1 MSTQANTIPA
11 LRYDARLSIA
21 VGRSRMDKKWKKQEL
36 MWSDL
41 VRRLSETQRTNETV
55 AEYKKLSKTEQSRIK
70 DVGGFVGGVLK
81 NGRRTAETIASR
93 CILTLDADFAQL
105 DFWDLVMFTLESPA
119 AVIYSTHKHTPE
131 KPRLRLVLPLSR
143 PVSPDEYQAIA
154 RRVAADIDIEQF
166 DDTTYQPHRLMF
178 WPSTPIDGEYIFAYN
193 DDAFLDADTWLARYE
208 DWRDQSQ
215 WPESSRVHAEIR
227 QSAAKQE
234 DPTTKKGIVGAFCRT
249 YTVPEAM
256 ETFLPGVYEPCA
268 GDDRYT
274 YTAGTSAAG
283 AVVYE
288 DGKFLFS
295 HHSTDPCCG
304 KLVNAFDLVRIHKF
318 RDRDDDAAPS
328 TPPGRLPSYQAMQEL
343 ATSDERVKVSIGEE
357 RLAEARQDFT
367 GEDEDEDEGP
377 QDNSWLTQM
386 DINKWGKYES
396 TAKNVK
402 LILENDPALRGTA
415 TVDDFAHRIVVLKD
429 PPWRKRERSA
439 VWLDSDDSSLR
450 NYMEEIYGIRGRSVI
465 EDALSEVTTR
475 HAFNPLKEY
484 LLGLVWDGIPR
495 LDTVF
500 IDYLGA
506 EDTEFNR
513 AISRKTLAAAVGR
526 VLEPGIKFD
535 TVLTLIG
542 KQGQGKT
549 SLVRKLAHGW
559 HSDSLVTVQG
569 KDAMEHIQGFWLIEL
584 GELAAIRKADFELVK
599 QFISKQEDSF
609 RAAYGRRTERYPRQC
624 IFIATTNRADFIR
637 DQTGGRRW
645 WPMQVDKERQKMS
658 HFEELTDDVV
668 GQIWAEA
675 VDAFK
680 GGEPLYLNDCMESIA
695 RELQEAHTDE
705 SPLAGLIYDF
715 VDRPLPENWAKL
727 DLGERRDF
735 IHGDGLDMPEG
746 TVQRDRI
753 CAMEIWVELLN
764 GDPKKLTRTQ
774 SIEINDILRKMEG
787 WEQPQGGI
795 RFVHYGAQKGFV
807 RKNLLQLSKLHEG
820 GRKFQ

>member
-1 MSTQANTIPA
+1 MSNKTDTIPA
-11 LRYDARLSIA
+11 FSHDARLTIA
-21 VGRSRMDKKWKKQEL
+21 VGRSRMDKKWKNQE
-36 MWSDL
+36 MAWSDF
-41 VRRLSETQRTNETV
+41 VRRLSETQRTNETI
-55 AEYKKLSKTEQSRIK
+55 AEYKKLPKTEQSRIK
-70 DVGGFVGGVLK
+70 DVGGFVGGILK
-81 NGRRTAETIASR
+81 GGRRTAESVASR
-93 CILTLDADFAQL
+93 QLLTLDADFAQP

-119 AVIYSTHKHTPE
+119 AAIYSTHKHTPE

-178 WPSTPIDGEYIFAYN
+178 WPSTPVDGDYVFAYN
-193 DDAFLDADTWLARYE
+193 DDAFLDTDKWLARYE

-227 QSAAKQE
+227 KSAEKQE

-256 ETFLPGVYEPCA
+256 DTFLPGVYEQCA
-268 GDDRYT
+268 ADDRYT

-283 AVVYE
+283 AVVYD

-304 KLVNAFDLVRIHKF
+304 QLVNAFDLVRIHKF
-318 RDRDDDAAPS
+318 RARDEDASPK
-328 TPPGRLPSYQAMQEL
+328 TPPGRLPSYKAMQEL
-343 ATSDERVKVSIGEE
+343 AASDDRVRVTIGEE
-357 RLAEARQDFT
+357 RLAEVRQDFEPVE
-367 GEDEDEDEGP
+367 GEEE
-377 QDNSWLTQM
+377 DNSWLKEM
-386 DINKWGKYES
+386 DVTLMGGYES

-402 LILENDPALRGTA
+402 LILEHDPALRGTA
-415 TVDDFAHRIVVLKD
+415 AIDDFAHRIVVLRD
-429 PPWRKRERSA
+429 LPWRPRERST
-439 VWLDSDDSSLR
+439 VWMDSDDSSLR
-450 NYMEEIYGIRGRSVI
+450 NYLEEIYGIRGKSTI

-475 HAFNPLKEY
+475 HAFNPLKDY
-484 LLGLVWDGIPR
+484 LLGLTWDGIPR

-513 AISRKTLAAAVGR
+513 AITRKTLAAAVGR
-526 VLEPGIKFD
+526 ALEPGIKFD

-559 HSDSLVTVQG
+559 HSESLVTVQG

-624 IFIATTNRADFIR
+624 IFIATTNIADFIR

-645 WPMQVDKERQKMS
+645 WPMQVDKEQQRMS

-680 GGEPLYLNDCMESIA
+680 GGEPLHLDDRMGAIA

-715 VDRPLPENWAKL
+715 VDRPLPGNWAKF
-727 DLGERRDF
+727 DLGERRDY

-746 TVQRDRI
+746 TVLRDRV
-753 CAMEIWVELLN
+753 CALEVWVELLN

-774 SIEINDILRKMEG
+774 SIEINDILRKMKG
-787 WEQPQGGI
+787 WDQPSGGI
-795 RFVHYGAQKGFV
+795 RFPHYGAQKGFV
-807 RKNLLQLSKLHEG
+807 RKNPLQL
-820 GRKFQ
+820 

>member
-1 MSTQANTIPA
+1 MSTQADTIPA

-21 VGRSRMDKKWKKQEL
+21 MGRSRMDKKWKNQEL

-93 CILTLDADFAQL
+93 CILTLDADFAQP

-131 KPRLRLVLPLSR
+131 KPRLRLVLPFSR

-178 WPSTPIDGEYIFAYN
+178 WPSTPEDGEYIFRYN
-193 DDAFLDADTWLARYE
+193 DDAFLDADGVLARYE

-227 QSAAKQE
+227 KSAAKQE

-249 YTVPEAM
+249 YSVTEAM
-256 ETFLPGVYEPCA
+256 DTFLPGVYEPCEA
-268 GDDRYT
+268 DDRYT

-283 AVVYE
+283 AVVY
-288 DGKFLFS
+288 DGGKFLFS
-295 HHSTDPCCG
+295 HHSTDPCCD
-304 KLVNAFDLVRIHKF
+304 KLINAFDLVRIHKF
-318 RDRDDDAAPS
+318 RDRDEDAPPD
-328 TPPGRLPSYQAMQEL
+328 TPPGRLPSYKAMQEL
-343 ATSDERVKVSIGEE
+343 AASDSRVKVSIGEE
-357 RLAEARQDFT
+357 RLAEVRQDFEVET
-367 GEDEDEDEGP
+367 DDAA
-377 QDNSWLTQM
+377 QDNSWLAQM
-386 DINKWGKYES
+386 DVTKMGGYES

-402 LILENDPALRGTA
+402 LILENDPGLKGTA
-415 TVDDFAHRIVVLKD
+415 AIDDFAHRIVVLKD
-429 PPWRKRERSA
+429 LPWRLRSRST
-439 VWLDSDDSSLR
+439 VWMDSDDSSLR
-450 NYMEEIYGIRGRSVI
+450 NYLEEIYSIRGKSTI

-475 HAFNPLKEY
+475 HAFNPLKDY
-484 LLGLVWDGIPR
+484 LLGLTWDGIPR

-506 EDTEFNR
+506 EDTEFNH
-513 AISRKTLAAAVGR
+513 AITRKTLAAAVGR

-559 HSDSLVTVQG
+559 HSESLVTVQG

-624 IFIATTNRADFIR
+624 IFIATTNIADFIR

-645 WPMQVDKERQKMS
+645 WPMSVDKSRQRMS
-658 HFEELTDDVV
+658 HFEHLTEDVV

-680 GGEPLYLNDCMESIA
+680 AGEPLHLDGAMEAIA

-705 SPLAGLIYDF
+705 SPLAGLIRDF
-715 VDRPLPENWAKL
+715 VDRLLPDNWAKL
-727 DLGERRDF
+727 DLGERRDY
-735 IHGDGLDMPEG
+735 IHGEGLDMPEG
-746 TVQRDRI
+746 SVLRDRV
-753 CAMEIWVELLN
+753 CALEVWVELLN

-774 SIEINDILRKMEG
+774 AIEINDVLRKLDG
-787 WEQPQGGI
+787 WDQPHGGI
-795 RFVHYGAQKGFV
+795 RFPHYGAQKGFV
-807 RKNLLQLSKLHEG
+807 RKNPLQL
-820 GRKFQ
+820 

>member
-1 MSTQANTIPA
+1 MSNKTDTIPEFKH
-11 LRYDARLSIA
+11 DERLTIA
-21 VGRSRMDKKWKKQEL
+21 VGRSRMDKKWKNKEIT
-36 MWSDL
+36 WSDL
-41 VRRLSETQRTNETV
+41 VRRLCETRRTSETIT
-55 AEYKKLSKTEQSRIK
+55 EYKKLPKTEQSQIK
-70 DVGGFVGGVLK
+70 DVGGFVGGTLK
-81 NGRRTAETIASR
+81 SGRRTAESVASR
-93 CILTLDADFAQL
+93 QLLTLDADFAQP
-105 DFWDLVMFTLESPA
+105 DFWDLVLFTLESPA
-119 AVIYSTHKHTPE
+119 AAIYSTHKHTAD
-131 KPRLRLVLPLSR
+131 KPRLRLLLPLSR

-178 WPSTPIDGEYIFAYN
+178 WPSTPVDGDYIFEYN
-193 DDAFLDADTWLARYE
+193 DDAFLDADTYLARYE

-249 YTVPEAM
+249 YSVTEAM
-256 ETFLPGVYEPCA
+256 DTFLPGVYEPCEA
-268 GDDRYT
+268 DDRYT

-318 RDRDDDAAPS
+318 RNLDDDASPN
-328 TPPGRLPSYQAMQEL
+328 TPPGRLPSYQAMQAL
-343 ATSDERVKVSIGEE
+343 AADDDRVKVSIGEE
-357 RLAEARQDFT
+357 RLAEVRQDFT
-367 GEDEDEDEGP
+367 ADESDEGP

-415 TVDDFAHRIVVLKD
+415 AIDDFAHRIVVLKD
-429 PPWRKRERSA
+429 LPWRKRERSA

-559 HSDSLVTVQG
+559 HSESLVTVQG

-680 GGEPLYLNDCMESIA
+680 GGEPLYLNDSMEAIA
-695 RELQEAHTDE
+695 KELQEAHTDE

-735 IHGDGLDMPEG
+735 IHGDGLDTPEG
-746 TVQRDRI
+746 TVLRDRI

-820 GRKFQ
+820 GESCSD

>member
-1 MSTQANTIPA
+1 MSNKTDTIPEFSH
-11 LRYDARLSIA
+11 DARLTIA
-21 VGRSRMDKKWKKQEL
+21 VGRSRMDKKWKNKETT
-36 MWSDL
+36 WSDL
-41 VRRLSETQRTNETV
+41 VRRLRETRRTSETI
-55 AEYKKLSKTEQSRIK
+55 AEYKKLSKTEQSQIK

-81 NGRRTAETIASR
+81 SGRRTAESVASR
-93 CILTLDADFAQL
+93 QLLTLDADFAQP
-105 DFWDLVMFTLESPA
+105 DFWDLVLFTLESPA
-119 AVIYSTHKHTPE
+119 AAIYSTHKHTAD
-131 KPRLRLVLPLSR
+131 KPRLRLLLPLSR

-178 WPSTPIDGEYIFAYN
+178 WPSTPIDGDYVFKYN
-193 DDAFLDADTWLARYE
+193 DDAFLDADAYLARYE

-249 YTVPEAM
+249 YTVPEAIDK
-256 ETFLPGVYEPCA
+256 FLPGIYEACA

-318 RDRDDDAAPS
+318 RDRDDDARPD

-343 ATSDERVKVSIGEE
+343 AASDERVKVSIGEE

-367 GEDEDEDEGP
+367 TDESDEGP

-415 TVDDFAHRIVVLKD
+415 AIDDFAHRIVVLKD
-429 PPWRKRERSA
+429 LPWRKRERSA

-450 NYMEEIYGIRGRSVI
+450 NYMEEIYGIRGKSTI

-475 HAFNPLKEY
+475 HAFNPLKDY
-484 LLGLVWDGIPR
+484 LLGLTWDGIPR

-513 AISRKTLAAAVGR
+513 AITRKTLAAAVGR

-559 HSDSLVTVQG
+559 HSESLVTVQG

-624 IFIATTNRADFIR
+624 IFIATTNIADFIR

-645 WPMQVDKERQKMS
+645 WPMSVDKSRQRMS
-658 HFEELTDDVV
+658 HFEHLTEDVV

-680 GGEPLYLNDCMESIA
+680 AGEPLHLDGAMEAIA
-695 RELQEAHTDE
+695 KELQEAHTDE

-820 GRKFQ
+820 GESCSD

>member
-1 MSTQANTIPA
+1 MSTSAETIPEFKH
-11 LRYDARLSIA
+11 DERLTIA
-21 VGRSRMDKKWKKQEL
+21 VGRSRMDKKWKNKEIT
-36 MWSDL
+36 WSDL
-41 VRRLSETQRTNETV
+41 VCRLRETRRTSETIT
-55 AEYKKLSKTEQSRIK
+55 AYKKLSKTEQSQIK
-70 DVGGFVGGVLK
+70 DVGGFVGGTLK
-81 NGRRTAETIASR
+81 SGRRTVESVASR
-93 CILTLDADFAQL
+93 QLLTLDADFAQP
-105 DFWDLVMFTLESPA
+105 DFWDLVLFTLESPA
-119 AVIYSTHKHTPE
+119 AAIYSTHKHTAD

-178 WPSTPIDGEYIFAYN
+178 WPSTPIDGNYVFKYN
-193 DDAFLDADTWLARYE
+193 DDAFLDADAYLARYE

-234 DPTTKKGIVGAFCRT
+234 DPMTKKGIVGAFCRT

-256 ETFLPGVYEPCA
+256 NTFLPGVYEPCA

-318 RDRDDDAAPS
+318 RGRDDDARPD

-343 ATSDERVKVSIGEE
+343 TASDERVKVLIGEE

-367 GEDEDEDEGP
+367 ADESDEGP

-415 TVDDFAHRIVVLKD
+415 AVDDFAHRIVVLKD
-429 PPWRKRERSA
+429 LPWRKRERSA

-450 NYMEEIYGIRGRSVI
+450 NYMEEIYGIRGRSVV

-513 AISRKTLAAAVGR
+513 AISHKTLAAAVGR

-559 HSDSLVTVQG
+559 HSESLVTVQG
-569 KDAMEHIQGFWLIEL
+569 RDAMEHIQGFWLIEL

-645 WPMQVDKERQKMS
+645 WPMQVDKERQRMS

-680 GGEPLYLNDCMESIA
+680 GGEPLYLNDSMEAIA

-727 DLGERRDF
+727 DLGERRDY
-735 IHGDGLDMPEG
+735 IHGDGLDMPKG
-746 TVQRDRI
+746 TLQRDRI
-753 CAMEIWVELLN
+753 CALEVWVELLN
-764 GDPKKLTRTQ
+764 GDPKKLTRVQ
-774 SIEINDILRKMEG
+774 AIEINDVLRKLDG
-787 WEQPQGGI
+787 WEQPVGGI
-795 RFVHYGAQKGFV
+795 RFAHYGKQKGFL
-807 RKNLLQLSKLHEG
+807 RKI
-820 GRKFQ
+820 

>member
-1 MSTQANTIPA
+1 
-11 LRYDARLSIA
+11 
-21 VGRSRMDKKWKKQEL
+21 MDKKWKNKETT
-36 MWSDL
+36 WSDL
-41 VRRLSETQRTNETV
+41 VRRLRETRRTSETI
-55 AEYKKLSKTEQSRIK
+55 AEYKKLSKTEQSQIK

-81 NGRRTAETIASR
+81 SGRRTAESVASR
-93 CILTLDADFAQL
+93 QLLTLDADFAQP
-105 DFWDLVMFTLESPA
+105 DFWDLVLFTLESPA
-119 AVIYSTHKHTPE
+119 AAIYSTHKHTAD
-131 KPRLRLVLPLSR
+131 KPRLRLLLPLSR

-178 WPSTPIDGEYIFAYN
+178 WPSTPIDGDYVFKYN
-193 DDAFLDADTWLARYE
+193 DDAFLNADAYLARYE

-256 ETFLPGVYEPCA
+256 EVFLPGVYEPCA

-318 RDRDDDAAPS
+318 RNLDDDASPN
-328 TPPGRLPSYQAMQEL
+328 TPPGRLPSYQAMQAL
-343 ATSDERVKVSIGEE
+343 AADDDRVKVSIGEE
-357 RLAEARQDFT
+357 RLAEVRQDFT
-367 GEDEDEDEGP
+367 ADESDEGP

-415 TVDDFAHRIVVLKD
+415 AVDDFAHRIVVLKD
-429 PPWRKRERSA
+429 LPWRKRERSA

-450 NYMEEIYGIRGRSVI
+450 NYMEEIYGIRGRSVV

-484 LLGLVWDGIPR
+484 LLGLTWDGIPR

-559 HSDSLVTVQG
+559 HSESLVTVQG

-668 GQIWAEA
+668 GQVWAEA

-680 GGEPLYLNDCMESIA
+680 GGEPLYLNDSMEAIA

-787 WEQPQGGI
+787 WIQPQGGI

-820 GRKFQ
+820 GRKLQ

>member
-1 MSTQANTIPA
+1 MSNKRNTIPA
-11 LRYDARLSIA
+11 FSHDACLTIA
-21 VGRSRMDKKWKKQEL
+21 VGRSRMDKHWKNKEI
-36 MWSDL
+36 MWSDF
-41 VRRLSETQRTNETV
+41 VRRLSETQRTSETI

-70 DVGGFVGGVLK
+70 DVGGFVGGGLRG
-81 NGRRTAETIASR
+81 GRRTAESVVSR
-93 CILTLDADFAQL
+93 QLLTLDADFAQP

-178 WPSTPIDGEYIFAYN
+178 WPSTPVDGEYVFEFN
-193 DDAFLDADTWLARYE
+193 DDVFLDADKWLARYE
-208 DWRDQSQ
+208 DWHDQSQ

-227 QSAAKQE
+227 RSAERQE
-234 DPTTKKGIVGAFCRT
+234 DPLTKKGIVGAFCRT
-249 YTVPEAM
+249 YTVTEAM
-256 ETFLPGVYEPCA
+256 DAFLPGVYAQCA
-268 GDDRYT
+268 ADDRYT

-283 AVVYE
+283 AVVYD

-295 HHSTDPCCG
+295 HHSTDPCSG

-318 RDRDDDAAPS
+318 RTRDEDAAPE
-328 TPPGRLPSYQAMQEL
+328 TPPGRLPSYKAMQEL
-343 ATSDERVKVSIGEE
+343 AAADDRVRVTIGEE
-357 RLAEARQDFT
+357 RLAEVRQDFAP
-367 GEDEDEDEGP
+367 EEGGAE
-377 QDNSWLTQM
+377 DNSWLTQM
-386 DINKWGKYES
+386 DVTKMGGYES

-402 LILENDPALRGTA
+402 LILEHDPALRGTA
-415 TVDDFAHRIVVLKD
+415 AIDDFAHRIVVLRD
-429 PPWRKRERSA
+429 LPWRPRERSTT
-439 VWLDSDDSSLR
+439 WMDSDDSSLR
-450 NYMEEIYGIRGRSVI
+450 NYLEEIYGIRGKSTV

-475 HAFNPLKEY
+475 HAFNPLKDY
-484 LLGLVWDGIPR
+484 LLGLTWDGVPR

-513 AISRKTLAAAVGR
+513 TITRKTLAAAVGR
-526 VLEPGIKFD
+526 ALEPGIKFD

-559 HSDSLVTVQG
+559 HSESLVTVQG

-624 IFIATTNRADFIR
+624 IFIATTNIADFIR

-645 WPMQVDKERQKMS
+645 WPMQVDRERQKMS
-658 HFEELTDDVV
+658 HFEHLTEDVV

-680 GGEPLYLNDCMESIA
+680 GGEPLHLDGRMEVIA

-705 SPLAGLIYDF
+705 SPLAGLIRDYADKLI
-715 VDRPLPENWAKL
+715 PANWNSL
-727 DLGERRDF
+727 DVGERRDF
-735 IHGDGLDMPEG
+735 IHGDGLDMMPG
-746 TVQRDRI
+746 IVPRNRI
-753 CAMEIWVELLN
+753 CALEVWVELLN
-764 GDPKKLTRTQ
+764 GDPKKLTRAQ
-774 SIEINDILRKMEG
+774 SIEINDVLRKMDG
-787 WEQPQGGI
+787 WEQPLGGI
-795 RFVHYGAQKGFV
+795 RFPHYGVQKGFF
-807 RKNLLQLSKLHEG
+807 R
-820 GRKFQ
+820 RT

>member
-1 MSTQANTIPA
+1 MSTQADTIPA

-21 VGRSRMDKKWKKQEL
+21 AGRSRMDKKWKNQEL

-55 AEYKKLSKTEQSRIK
+55 AEYKKLSKIEQSRIK

-178 WPSTPIDGEYIFAYN
+178 WPSTPEDGEYIFRYN
-193 DDAFLDADTWLARYE
+193 DDTFLNADGVLARYE

-227 QSAAKQE
+227 KSAAKQE

-249 YTVPEAM
+249 YSITEAM
-256 ETFLPGVYEPCA
+256 DTFLPGVYEPYEA
-268 GDDRYT
+268 DDRYT

-283 AVVYE
+283 AVVY
-288 DGKFLFS
+288 DNGKFLFS
-295 HHSTDPCCG
+295 HHSTDPCCD

-318 RDRDDDAAPS
+318 RDRDEDAPPD
-328 TPPGRLPSYQAMQEL
+328 TPPGRLPSYKAMQEL
-343 ATSDERVKVSIGEE
+343 AASDSRVKVSIGEE
-357 RLAEARQDFT
+357 RLAEMRQDFEVET
-367 GEDEDEDEGP
+367 DDAA
-377 QDNSWLTQM
+377 QDNSWLAQM
-386 DINKWGKYES
+386 DVTKTGGYES

-402 LILENDPALRGTA
+402 LILENDPGLKGTA
-415 TVDDFAHRIVVLKD
+415 AIDDFAHRIVVLKD
-429 PPWRKRERSA
+429 LPWRLRSRST
-439 VWLDSDDSSLR
+439 VWMDSDDSSLR
-450 NYMEEIYGIRGRSVI
+450 NYLEEIYGIRGKSTI

-475 HAFNPLKEY
+475 HAFNPLKDY
-484 LLGLVWDGIPR
+484 LLELTWDGIPR

-513 AISRKTLAAAVGR
+513 TVTRKTLAAAVGR
-526 VLEPGIKFD
+526 ILEPGIKFD

-559 HSDSLVTVQG
+559 HSESLVTVQG

-624 IFIATTNRADFIR
+624 IFIATTNIADFIR

-645 WPMQVDKERQKMS
+645 WPMQVDKSRQRMS
-658 HFEELTDDVV
+658 HFEQLTDDVV

-680 GGEPLYLNDCMESIA
+680 AGEPLHLDGAMEAIA

-705 SPLAGLIYDF
+705 SPLAGLIRDF
-715 VDRPLPENWAKL
+715 VDRLLPDNWAKL
-727 DLGERRDF
+727 DLGERRDY
-735 IHGDGLDMPEG
+735 IHGEGLDIPEG
-746 TVQRDRI
+746 TVLRDRV
-753 CAMEIWVELLN
+753 CAMEVWVELLN

-774 SIEINDILRKMEG
+774 AIEINDVLRKLDG
-787 WEQPQGGI
+787 WDQPSGGI
-795 RFVHYGAQKGFV
+795 RFPHYGAQKGFV
-807 RKNLLQLSKLHEG
+807 RKNPLQL
-820 GRKFQ
+820 

>member
-1 MSTQANTIPA
+1 MSTSAETIPEFKH
-11 LRYDARLSIA
+11 DGRLTIA
-21 VGRSRMDKKWKKQEL
+21 VGRSRMDKKWKNKEI

-41 VRRLSETQRTNETV
+41 VRRLRETRRTSETI
-55 AEYKKLSKTEQSRIK
+55 AEYKKLSKTEQSQIK
-70 DVGGFVGGVLK
+70 DVGGFVGGTLK
-81 NGRRTAETIASR
+81 SGRRTAESVASR
-93 CILTLDADFAQL
+93 QLLTLDADFAQP
-105 DFWDLVMFTLESPA
+105 DFWDLVLFTLESPA
-119 AVIYSTHKHTPE
+119 AAIYSTHKHTAD

-178 WPSTPIDGEYIFAYN
+178 WPSTPIDGEYVFAYN
-193 DDAFLDADTWLARYE
+193 DDAFLDADAWLARYE

-256 ETFLPGVYEPCA
+256 EAFLPGIYEACA

-318 RDRDDDAAPS
+318 RDRDDDTAPN
-328 TPPGRLPSYQAMQEL
+328 TPPGRLPSYQAMQAL
-343 ATSDERVKVSIGEE
+343 AADDDRVKVSIGEE
-357 RLAEARQDFT
+357 RLAEVRHDFSP
-367 GEDEDEDEGP
+367 EPDEER
-377 QDNSWLTQM
+377 DNKWLTQI

-415 TVDDFAHRIVVLKD
+415 AVDDFAHRIVVLSD
-429 PPWRKRERSA
+429 LPWRKRERSA

-450 NYMEEIYGIRGRSVI
+450 NYLEEIYGIRGRSVI

-475 HAFNPLKEY
+475 RAFNPLKEY

-559 HSDSLVTVQG
+559 HSESLVTVQG

-645 WPMQVDKERQKMS
+645 WPMQVDKERQRMS
-658 HFEELTDDVV
+658 HFEALTDDVV

-680 GGEPLYLNDCMESIA
+680 GGEPLYLNDSMEAIA

-715 VDRPLPENWAKL
+715 VDQPLPENWAKL

-746 TVQRDRI
+746 TVPRDRI

-787 WEQPQGGI
+787 WIQPQGGI

-820 GRKFQ
+820 GESCSD

>member
-1 MSTQANTIPA
+1 
-11 LRYDARLSIA
+11 
-21 VGRSRMDKKWKKQEL
+21 MDKKWKNKETT
-36 MWSDL
+36 WSDL
-41 VRRLSETQRTNETV
+41 VRRLRETRRTSETI
-55 AEYKKLSKTEQSRIK
+55 AEYKKLSKTEQSQIK

-81 NGRRTAETIASR
+81 SGRRTAESVASR
-93 CILTLDADFAQL
+93 QLLTLDADFAQP

-178 WPSTPIDGEYIFAYN
+178 WPSTPIDGDYVFKYN
-193 DDAFLDADTWLARYE
+193 DDAFLDADAYLARYE

-234 DPTTKKGIVGAFCRT
+234 DPTTKKGIVGVFCRT

-256 ETFLPGVYEPCA
+256 EAFLPGIYEACA

-295 HHSTDPCCG
+295 HHSTDPCSG

-318 RDRDDDAAPS
+318 RDRDDDTRPD

-343 ATSDERVKVSIGEE
+343 AASDERVKVSIGEE

-367 GEDEDEDEGP
+367 ADESDEGP

-415 TVDDFAHRIVVLKD
+415 AVDDFAHRIVVLKD
-429 PPWRKRERSA
+429 LPWRKRERSA

-450 NYMEEIYGIRGRSVI
+450 NYMEEIYGIRGRSVV

-484 LLGLVWDGIPR
+484 LLGLTWDGIPR

-559 HSDSLVTVQG
+559 HSESLVTVQG

-637 DQTGGRRW
+637 DQMGGRRW

-668 GQIWAEA
+668 GQVWAEA

-680 GGEPLYLNDCMESIA
+680 GGEPLYLNDSMEAIA

-774 SIEINDILRKMEG
+774 STEINDILRKMEG

-807 RKNLLQLSKLHEG
+807 RKKLLQLSKLHEG
-820 GRKFQ
+820 GESCSD

>member
-1 MSTQANTIPA
+1 MSNKTDTIPEFSH
-11 LRYDARLSIA
+11 DARLTIA
-21 VGRSRMDKKWKKQEL
+21 VGRSRMDKKWKNKETT
-36 MWSDL
+36 WSDL
-41 VRRLSETQRTNETV
+41 VRRLRETRRTSETI
-55 AEYKKLSKTEQSRIK
+55 AEYKKLSKTEQSQIK

-81 NGRRTAETIASR
+81 SGRRTAESVASR
-93 CILTLDADFAQL
+93 QLLTLDADFAQP
-105 DFWDLVMFTLESPA
+105 DFWDLVLFTLESPA
-119 AVIYSTHKHTPE
+119 AAIYSTHKHTAD
-131 KPRLRLVLPLSR
+131 KPRLRLLLPLSR

-178 WPSTPIDGEYIFAYN
+178 WPSTPIDGDYVFKYN
-193 DDAFLDADTWLARYE
+193 DDAFLDADAYLARYE

-256 ETFLPGVYEPCA
+256 EVFLPGVYEPCA

-318 RDRDDDAAPS
+318 RNLDDDASPN
-328 TPPGRLPSYQAMQEL
+328 TPPGRLPSYQAMQAL
-343 ATSDERVKVSIGEE
+343 ATDDDRVKVSIGEE
-357 RLAEARQDFT
+357 RLAEVRQDFT
-367 GEDEDEDEGP
+367 ADESDEGP

-415 TVDDFAHRIVVLKD
+415 AVDDFAHRIVVLKD
-429 PPWRKRERSA
+429 LPWRKRERSA

-450 NYMEEIYGIRGRSVI
+450 NYMEEIYGIRGRSVV

-484 LLGLVWDGIPR
+484 LLGLTWDGIPR

-559 HSDSLVTVQG
+559 HSESLVTVQG

-668 GQIWAEA
+668 GQVWAEA

-680 GGEPLYLNDCMESIA
+680 GGEPLYLNDSMEAIA

-807 RKNLLQLSKLHEG
+807 RKKLLQLSKLHEG
-820 GRKFQ
+820 GRKLQ